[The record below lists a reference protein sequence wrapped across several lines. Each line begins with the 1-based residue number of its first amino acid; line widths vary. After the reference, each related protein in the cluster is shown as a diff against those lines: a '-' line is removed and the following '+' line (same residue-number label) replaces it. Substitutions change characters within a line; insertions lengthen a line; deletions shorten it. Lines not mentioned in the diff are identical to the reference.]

1 MIPTAANSAGLKCS
15 LHRCAPSKVAPA
27 QRVTWTFSSTRSVNP
42 AMNRPTYLAYF
53 HILFQDRYHIPEYFP
68 RKQGVH
74 ANTTTSTLA
83 NQRVTRMRAGPAT
96 AS

>member
-1 MIPTAANSAGLKCS
+1 
-15 LHRCAPSKVAPA
+15 
-27 QRVTWTFSSTRSVNP
+27 
-42 AMNRPTYLAYF
+42 MNRPTYLAYF